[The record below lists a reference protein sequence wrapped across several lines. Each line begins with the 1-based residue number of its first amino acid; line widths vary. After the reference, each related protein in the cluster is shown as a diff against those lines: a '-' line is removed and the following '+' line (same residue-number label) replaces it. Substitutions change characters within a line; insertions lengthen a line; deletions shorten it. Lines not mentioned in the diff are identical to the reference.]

1 VPVAAPVLE
10 INPGHALVRRFEA
23 AAEGEQREDLALLLL
38 EQAQLADGGSL
49 EDPASFVRRVNRL
62 LAA

>member
-1 VPVAAPVLE
+1 VAAPVLE
-10 INPGHALVRRFEA
+10 INPGHALVRRFET